1 MVGVGNGDSR
11 ILYTVRHY
19 EYEYDYEIS
28 KAITK
33 VIKIN
38 KIQFYEQ

>member
-11 ILYTVRHY
+11 ILYTVRH
-19 EYEYDYEIS
+19 YEYDYEIS